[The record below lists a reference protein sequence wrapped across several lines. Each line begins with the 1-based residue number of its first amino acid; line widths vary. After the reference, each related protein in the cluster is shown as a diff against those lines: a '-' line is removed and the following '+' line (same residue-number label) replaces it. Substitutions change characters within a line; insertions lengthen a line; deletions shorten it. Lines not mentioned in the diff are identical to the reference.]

1 MKIGLVLAGGGARGA
16 YQIGVWKALIELGI
30 DKYIEVVSGTSIGAV
45 NAMLFQQNAYEMAE
59 EFWCNVKKEQLLPI
73 DEKELLVKGVLY
85 AIGAKN
91 INFIRKYIPKA
102 LKAGTLTREGMNE
115 FVDKMDFDAIKN
127 SKIKGY
133 ATCTRLPDLK
143 TEYFYINDNSVEDIK
158 KILWA
163 TSAVPMIYDSQEINN
178 AEYLD
183 GGVGDN
189 VPIQPVYGEGC
200 NIIIVVHLANDS
212 FIDKSL
218 YPNTSF
224 IEIIPEDIEE
234 YDLKEIMGFDSNVIK
249 QRMFKGHK
257 DAIDKIKPI
266 MDITRLIDKNEL
278 EKQKNEQKFV
288 NKLNKMFNKIK
299 NN

>member
-30 DKYIEVVSGTSIGAV
+30 DKYIAVVSGTSIGAV
-45 NAMLFQQNAYEMAE
+45 NAMLFQQGNYDMAE
-59 EFWCNVKKEQLLPI
+59 EFWCNVRKEQLLPI
-73 DEKELLVKGVLY
+73 DEKELIFKGVLY

-115 FVDKMDFDAIKN
+115 FVDRMDFYAIKN
-127 SKIKGY
+127 SNIKGY

-143 TEYFYINDNSVEDIK
+143 TEYFYINDNSIDDIK

-200 NIIIVVHLANDS
+200 DIIIVVHLANDII
-212 FIDKSL
+212 IDKSS
-218 YPNTSF
+218 YPNTNI
-224 IEIIPEDIEE
+224 IEIIPQDIEG
-234 YDLKEIMGFDSNVIK
+234 YDLKEILGFDSNIIK
-249 QRMFKGHK
+249 QRIFKGHK
-257 DAIDKIKPI
+257 DTIDKIKPI
-266 MDITRLIDKNEL
+266 MDITRLIDKNEV
-278 EKQKNEQKFV
+278 EKINNEKKILSKF
-288 NKLNKMFNKIK
+288 NKMISKIK
-299 NN
+299 ER

>member
-45 NAMLFQQNAYEMAE
+45 NAMLFQQGAYKLAE

-73 DEKELLVKGVLY
+73 DEKELIVKGVLY

-115 FVDKMDFDAIKN
+115 FVDKMDFQAIKD

-133 ATCTRLPDLK
+133 ATCTKLPDLK
-143 TEYFYINDNSVEDIK
+143 TEYFYINNQSVDDIK

-183 GGVGDN
+183 GGVVDN

-200 NIIIVVHLANDS
+200 DIIIVVHLSNDYH
-212 FIDKSL
+212 IDKSL
-218 YPNTSF
+218 YPNTNL
-224 IEIIPEDIEE
+224 IEIIPADIEG
-234 YDLKEIMGFDSNVIK
+234 YDLKEILGFDTNIIK
-249 QRMFKGHK
+249 QRMFNGYK
-257 DAIDKIKPI
+257 DTMYKIKPI
-266 MDITRLIDKNEL
+266 MDITRLIINDEL
-278 EKQKNEQKFV
+278 EKKKDE
-288 NKLNKMFNKIK
+288 NKLLNRLNKVFSRKE
-299 NN
+299 